1 MTMPL
6 SSAPDSAR
14 CLAPEPAPDLV
25 TDSTPG
31 DLTVLRG
38 RQRDPLWNAQ
48 MLERT
53 EKLCRSGSFEIELP
67 SGRLLMSAGLR
78 ELVGLAPSDAL
89 EGGLDMLSW
98 VSPDE
103 REYVAVIWRNAA
115 TDEPFEF
122 EHRLQCADGRRLV
135 VLHRGVVHAI
145 ADKPGR
151 LRGVGMLQDITAQRE
166 AEQRLQQAVNHNEVT
181 GLPNRAALL
190 DHLDAA
196 AHAARWNGGCFSVL
210 ALEVPRI
217 AEVKASMGFGA
228 GDTLT
233 MALASRLAEARSD
246 HEWVAHLGD
255 GEFALMLEHAERPE
269 AHALRERAAALCAA
283 LDAPVRL
290 GATDVFPST
299 RAGIARF
306 PDDADTPAALL
317 ERAQTARLGTNAA
330 APLGFYEPASSAQVV
345 RALQLEAGLR
355 RAVENPQEAGPLQLL
370 YQPQVDLADGRIRG
384 VEALLRWED
393 PELGEVPP
401 AEFLPAA
408 ERAGLIGAIGELVM
422 RRACAQAAAWRR
434 AGLPPLRVCVNLSS
448 SQLQRPDLAAHVQ
461 GILRETGAD
470 PGSLGLELTEG
481 LAISDMAHASAVLR
495 ALRALGI
502 EIALDDFGTGYSS
515 LGSLRNLPIDLVK
528 VDRSFVQDVTSAAH
542 DVSVTRAI
550 ITMAHGLQLR
560 VLAEGV
566 ETESQL
572 SLLGAHAC
580 DLIQGRWFSPPV
592 PADEVARMLREGR
605 RLPERFVTRVRR
617 GHTVL
622 LVDDEENILSAL
634 KRLLRRDG
642 YHLITASSAA
652 EGLQRLAET
661 EVDVIVS
668 DQRMPGMSGVEFLR
682 RAKELYPHTV
692 RMVLSGYTEL
702 QSIIDAVNEGAIY
715 RFLTKPWDDQ
725 HLRAHVAE
733 AVRHKDMVDE
743 NRRLARQVES
753 ANADLA
759 AVNARLAQAAA
770 NQREHAD
777 LMALMAGSMRD
788 VLDELPAALIGID
801 PEGLVAFVN
810 RRAERSWPEAA
821 GLLGQHA
828 HALPWNGFTELGPGP
843 CHARAGGA
851 DHLVRVRTLR
861 HGGVEGGRL
870 VMLTPLTEEAP

>member
-1 MTMPL
+1 MT
-6 SSAPDSAR
+6 SPDSA
-14 CLAPEPAPDLV
+14 LPPPPDTAPGALHAMQAQQQE
-25 TDSTPG
+25 
-31 DLTVLRG
+31 
-38 RQRDPLWNAQ
+38 PLWNAQ

-67 SGRLLMSAGLR
+67 SGRLMMSAGLR
-78 ELVGLAPSDAL
+78 ELVGLQGEQTP
-89 EGGLDMLSW
+89 EGGLNALSW

-103 REYVAVIWRNAA
+103 RAYVAVIWRSA
-115 TDEPFEF
+115 TPDEPFEF
-122 EHRLQCADGRRLV
+122 EHRLVCTDGRRLV
-135 VLHRGVVHAI
+135 VLHRGVVHEVPG
-145 ADKPGR
+145 KSGR

-166 AEQRLQQAVNHNEVT
+166 AEQRLQQAMNHNEVT

-196 AHAARWNGGCFSVL
+196 AHAARWSAGCFSVL

-228 GDTLT
+228 GDTLS
-233 MALASRLAEARSD
+233 MALASRLAAACGPG
-246 HEWVAHLGD
+246 EWVAHLGE
-255 GEFALMLEHAERPE
+255 GEFALMLEHAARPDP
-269 AHALRERAAALCAA
+269 ASLRARAEALC
-283 LDAPVRL
+283 LQMDAPVRL
-290 GATDVFPST
+290 GATDVFPSS
-299 RAGIARF
+299 RVGIARF
-306 PDDADTPAALL
+306 PDDADEPAVLL
-317 ERAQTARLGTNAA
+317 ERAQTARMGTNAA
-330 APLGFYEPASSAQVV
+330 APLGFFEPESSAQVV

-355 RAVENPQEAGPLQLL
+355 RAVEDPEAGGQLQLL
-370 YQPQVDLADGRIRG
+370 YQPQVDLSDGRIRG
-384 VEALLRWED
+384 VEALLRWHD
-393 PELGEVPP
+393 PVLGDVPP
-401 AEFLPAA
+401 AEFLPVA
-408 ERAGLIGAIGELVM
+408 ERAGLSGAIGEFVM
-422 RRACAQAAAWRR
+422 RRACAQAAAWQR
-434 AGLPPLRVCVNLSS
+434 AGLPRVRVCVNLSS
-448 SQLQRPDLAAHVQ
+448 AQLQRPDLAAHVQ
-461 GILRETGAD
+461 GILRATGAD
-470 PGSLGLELTEG
+470 PSGLGLELTEG
-481 LAISDMAHASAVLR
+481 LAIADMSHASAVLR
-495 ALRALGI
+495 ALRAQGI

-515 LGSLRNLPIDLVK
+515 LGALRSLPLDLVK

-572 SLLGAHAC
+572 SLLGANTC

-592 PADEVARMLREGR
+592 SADEVARMLREGR

-642 YHLITASSAA
+642 YHILTASSAA

-743 NRRLARQVES
+743 NRRLARQVET

-759 AVNARLAQAAA
+759 AVNARLAQSAAQ
-770 NQREHAD
+770 QREHAD
-777 LMALMAGSMRD
+777 LMALIAGSLRD
-788 VLDELPAALIGID
+788 VLDELPAAVIGID

-810 RRAERSWPEAA
+810 RKAEHSWPEAA
-821 GLLGQHA
+821 SLLGQSA
-828 HALPWNGFTELGPGP
+828 ATLPCMGFTEMGEGV
-843 CHARAGGA
+843 CHASAGG
-851 DHLVRVRTLR
+851 HEHVVRVRPLR
-861 HGGVEGGRL
+861 HGGLEGGRL
-870 VMLTPLTEEAP
+870 VMLTPLGEETL